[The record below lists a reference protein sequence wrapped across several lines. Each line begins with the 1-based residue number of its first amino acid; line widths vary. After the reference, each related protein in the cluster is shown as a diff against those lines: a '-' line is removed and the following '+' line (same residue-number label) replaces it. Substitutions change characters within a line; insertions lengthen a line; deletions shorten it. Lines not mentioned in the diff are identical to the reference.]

1 MKMKK
6 SKSPVVEKSSIPQ
19 EIDSNYFKP
28 VQVQVFG
35 NGFERAMK
43 TFRQIVQSE
52 NILSEY
58 KEKSRYEKPSDK
70 KRRKQSEAIQN
81 AYKEEMK
88 MKKIISGEYEKEKAK
103 KQVRKEQKMR
113 QRSVRTKELGE
124 V

>member
-6 SKSPVVEKSSIPQ
+6 SKSPAVEKSSIPQ

-28 VQVQVFG
+28 LQVQVFG

-70 KRRKQSEAIQN
+70 KRRKQS
-81 AYKEEMK
+81 
-88 MKKIISGEYEKEKAK
+88 
-103 KQVRKEQKMR
+103 
-113 QRSVRTKELGE
+113 
-124 V
+124 